1 MDWLD
6 NISRFWPHL
15 AAGFDFLASLIASAH
30 ALLHKRDS
38 RAATLWIGV
47 IWLMPVF
54 GPLLYLMLG
63 VNRIR
68 RRALTL
74 GVHKTAS
81 RPIPEDLGEPEHE
94 GAEHLKLLAR
104 TVDRVVTR
112 PLIPGN
118 RIQPFV
124 NGDEAFPAML
134 AAIESATKSISLVTY
149 IFDNDPTG
157 RQFSDAL
164 GRAVKRGVAVRVLV
178 DSAGARYSW
187 PSILRRLRQAGV
199 PAARFLPSSLFAPWR
214 VVTVNLRNHRKILV
228 VDGQTAFTGGMNLRH
243 GNVLAA
249 KPKSPVQDLHFR
261 VEGPLV
267 TQLQEAFANDWAF
280 TTGEALE
287 GLVWFP
293 ELPDEGDVIARV
305 IIDGPDADFEKLR
318 WTLLAAL
325 AEAQSSVQIVTP
337 YFLPDPGLISAIN
350 LAALRGV
357 RVDIILPGRSNL
369 PFVHWASRAMWWQV
383 LERGCRIWLAPPPFD
398 HSKLMIVDGHWV
410 LLGSANW
417 DTRSLRLNFELNV
430 EGYGRNFAN
439 TMVSIFQ
446 QKLRGAREVSLAEVD
461 DRSVPGK
468 LRDAAARLFSP
479 FL

>member
-1 MDWLD
+1 
-6 NISRFWPHL
+6 
-15 AAGFDFLASLIASAH
+15 
-30 ALLHKRDS
+30 
-38 RAATLWIGV
+38 
-47 IWLMPVF
+47 
-54 GPLLYLMLG
+54 
-63 VNRIR
+63 
-68 RRALTL
+68 
-74 GVHKTAS
+74 
-81 RPIPEDLGEPEHE
+81 
-94 GAEHLKLLAR
+94 
-104 TVDRVVTR
+104 
-112 PLIPGN
+112 
-118 RIQPFV
+118 
-124 NGDEAFPAML
+124 
-134 AAIESATKSISLVTY
+134 
-149 IFDNDPTG
+149 
-157 RQFSDAL
+157 
-164 GRAVKRGVAVRVLV
+164 VAVRVLV